1 MVLTGVIQNLFDYI
15 RVVKLF
21 KDGNLLIDSLQRPF
35 RLGRPLGKIW
45 PLLTWETCLP
55 HQPLLGKHLHRLQ
68 HREGNLVGLQ
78 QVKRNRKS
86 PAAKKAKEK
95 INSSMLTGFL
105 HLHPKPR
112 NSVA

>member
-35 RLGRPLGKIW
+35 RLDLTQKYGPDSK
-45 PLLTWETCLP
+45 LTWKTCLP

-78 QVKRNRKS
+78 QVKGNRMS

-95 INSSMLTGFL
+95 RNSSMLTGFL
-105 HLHPKPR
+105 HPTPR